1 MEEGVLED
9 IVVEVTEL
17 KSHEDEFVEPVF
29 GEGLPWHVVLGSA
42 SVENDPLISVIF
54 FGNVVGV
61 VDTISVRAL
70 LLEVDVGTTVV
81 EDLEHKLEAKAFL
94 EVAVVDVF
102 VVLTVGSTCRDVFF

>member
-1 MEEGVLED
+1 MEEVLED

-17 KSHEDEFVEPVF
+17 KRLENEFVDPVF
-29 GEGLPWHVVLGSA
+29 GEGIPWHVVLGSVSA
-42 SVENDPLISVIF
+42 ENDPLISVVF
-54 FGNVVGV
+54 FGSVVGI

-81 EDLEHKLEAKAFL
+81 EDLEQKLEAKAFF